1 VDGIEKVR
9 ILGEKRSIKAKIVR
23 IHGFSAHADRNEL
36 LDWLKEMKAPPKGVF
51 VIHGETESAN
61 SFGQFVKEHT
71 GWQVSVPEY
80 QDEIIL
86 D

>member
-1 VDGIEKVR
+1 VE
-9 ILGEKRSIKAKIVR
+9 AKIVR

-36 LDWLKEMKAPPKGVF
+36 LDWLKEMEAPPRGIF
-51 VIHGETESAN
+51 VVHGETESAR
-61 SFGQFVKEHT
+61 SFGNFVRKQT
-71 GWQVSVPEY
+71 GWNVTVPQY